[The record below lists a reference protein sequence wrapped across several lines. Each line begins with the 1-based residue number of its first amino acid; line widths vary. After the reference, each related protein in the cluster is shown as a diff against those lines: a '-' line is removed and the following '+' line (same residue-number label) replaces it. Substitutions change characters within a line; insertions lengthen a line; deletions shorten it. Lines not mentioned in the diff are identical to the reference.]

1 MKRIKDIKITDFF
14 IEFFYLAIIFFVPIY
29 FGLFFITDNPF
40 ELQKMILFRVLFL
53 IMAFLS
59 VIKFIH
65 TSDFKEVFKELFK
78 KYFYIPL
85 ILLIFS
91 LISLWWSID
100 TQSAF
105 WGTADRQFG
114 WISNFYFLLFFIFLS
129 LNLSLSKNKKKKIN
143 RLISVVGLS
152 SFFIAI
158 YAVAQY
164 FGYDFLTWS
173 EPAYIT
179 KRSMSTLGQPNF
191 LGSFLIM
198 TIPLLAYSIKNY
210 KRIWLKVIYAVFLIF
225 NIWALICSGSR
236 GAWVGLILSLFLSL
250 FIFYFKK
257 NRLVFYFGI
266 VIIIFV
272 GIILFFSNSAV
283 GERFRSAFN
292 FESGSSSVRISI
304 WQASFKAIENRW
316 WGYGLENQAEA
327 LVPYYE
333 VDWAESDKINSI
345 PDRAHNL
352 FLDHLIT
359 LGIIGLLLFLWFY
372 FYFFRLIYKSEQK
385 SEDKFLFKMFF
396 ISLLAYLASLLFNFA
411 VVVTEIYFWAF
422 IAIIISLDFNYECE
436 INENEKKVNPFSFML
451 VILSAACVI
460 LGINREI
467 KNLIVDYYYAETKN
481 LFYQNEIPA
490 SMLTFSY
497 LKDQKPVYNYYLYN
511 FIKLTFLNHDNF
523 KDRSSQFIAEKRIE
537 DSLDLLESYKTDS
550 FSYLMAK
557 AQSATLLKDFSAADD
572 YFSKLQNM
580 SPYYPNIYFS
590 MAKAEEYKDN
600 FVEAEKY
607 YNKTLEMLPE
617 ESKITSQLSLD
628 AFKKYKELIKINME
642 KISNLKY

>member
-1 MKRIKDIKITDFF
+1 MKRIKDIKIIDFF
-14 IEFFYLAIIFFVPIY
+14 VEFFYLAIIFLIPIY

-59 VIKFIH
+59 IIKFIH
-65 TSDFKEVFKELFK
+65 TPDFKEVFKELFK
-78 KYFYIPL
+78 KYFYLPL

-91 LISLWWSID
+91 LISLLWSID

-114 WISNFYFLLFFIFLS
+114 WMSNFYFILFFIFLS
-129 LNLSLSKNKKKKIN
+129 LNLVLSKNKKKKIN
-143 RLISVVGLS
+143 RLISIIGLS
-152 SFFIAI
+152 SFLVSI

-198 TIPLLAYSIKNY
+198 AIPLLAYSIKEY
-210 KRIWLKVIYAVFLIF
+210 KRIWLKIIYIIFLGF

-257 NRLVFYFGI
+257 NKLVFYFGI
-266 VIIIFV
+266 VIIVFI

-292 FESGSSSVRISI
+292 FESGSSSVRIFI

-327 LVPYYE
+327 LAPYYQI
-333 VDWAESDKINSI
+333 DWAEDNKVNSI
-345 PDRAHNL
+345 PDKAHNL

-359 LGIIGLLLFLWFY
+359 LGVIGLLLFLLFY
-372 FYFFRLIYKSEQK
+372 FYFFRLIYKSEQRDQ
-385 SEDKFLFKMFF
+385 DKFLFKMFF

-422 IAIIISLDFNYECE
+422 MAIIISLNFDYEYE
-436 INENEKKVNPFSFML
+436 INEDEKKFNLFSFIL
-451 VILSAACVI
+451 VVLSAGCVI

-467 KNLIVDYYYAETKN
+467 KNLMIDYYYAETKN
-481 LFYQNEIPA
+481 LFYQNQIPA

-511 FIKLTFLNHDNF
+511 FIEMTFLNYGDF

-537 DSLDLLESYKTDS
+537 DSVELLEIYKNDS

-557 AQSATLLKDFSAADD
+557 AQSSALLKDFSVADE
-572 YFSKLQNM
+572 YFLKLQDM

-590 MAKAEEYKDN
+590 MAKAEEYKNN

-628 AFKKYKELIKINME
+628 AFKNYKELIKINME

>member
-14 IEFFYLAIIFFVPIY
+14 IEFFYLAIIFLVPIY

-65 TSDFKEVFKELFK
+65 IPDFKEVLKELFK

-85 ILLIFS
+85 IILIFS
-91 LISLWWSID
+91 LISLLWSID

-114 WISNFYFLLFFIFLS
+114 WISNFYFFLFFIFLS
-129 LNLSLSKNKKKKIN
+129 LNLVLSKNKKKKIN
-143 RLISVVGLS
+143 RLISTIGLS
-152 SFFIAI
+152 SFLVSI

-198 TIPLLAYSIKNY
+198 AIPLLAYCIKNY
-210 KRIWLKVIYAVFLIF
+210 RRIWLKIIYIIFLGF

-257 NRLVFYFGI
+257 NKLIFYFGT
-266 VIIIFV
+266 VIIIFM
-272 GIILFFSNSAV
+272 GIILFFSNSAI
-283 GERFRSAFN
+283 GERFRSAFD

-327 LVPYYE
+327 LAPYYE
-333 VDWAESDKINSI
+333 IDWAESNQVNSI
-345 PDRAHNL
+345 PDKAHNL

-359 LGIIGLLLFLWFY
+359 LGVIGLLLFLWFY
-372 FYFFRLIYKSEQK
+372 FYFFRMIYKSEQTSK
-385 SEDKFLFKMFF
+385 DKFLFKMFF
-396 ISLLAYLASLLFNFA
+396 VSLLAYLFSLLFNFA

-422 IAIIISLDFNYECE
+422 IAIIINLDFNYEYE
-436 INENEKKVNPFSFML
+436 INEDEKKVNSFL
-451 VILSAACVI
+451 FVFVILGASFAI

-497 LKDQKPVYNYYLYN
+497 LENQKPVYNYYIYN
-511 FIKLTFLNHDNF
+511 FIEITFLNHSNF

-537 DSLDLLESYKTDS
+537 DSLDLLDSYKNNS

-557 AQSATLLKDFSAADD
+557 TQSLVLLKDFSAVDD
-572 YFSKLQNM
+572 CFSKLQTI

-590 MAKAEEYKDN
+590 MAKAEEYKNN

-617 ESKITSQLSLD
+617 ESHITSQLSLD
-628 AFKKYKELIKINME
+628 ALKNYKKMIKINME
-642 KISNLKY
+642 KISK